1 MGRRVRCGRG
11 GVVCWE
17 KRGGVIVVVIRNRGS
32 YGIEY
37 E

>member
-1 MGRRVRCGRG
+1 MWRRVRCRRG
-11 GVVCWE
+11 GVVCWK
-17 KRGGVIVVVIRNRGS
+17 KRGGVIVVVIGNRGS

>member
-1 MGRRVRCGRG
+1 MGRKARSVRG

-17 KRGGVIVVVIRNRGS
+17 KRGGVIVVVIGNRGS

>member
-1 MGRRVRCGRG
+1 MIC
-11 GVVCWE
+11 VVFFWE
-17 KRGGVIVVVIRNRGS
+17 SFREGVIVVVIGNRGS